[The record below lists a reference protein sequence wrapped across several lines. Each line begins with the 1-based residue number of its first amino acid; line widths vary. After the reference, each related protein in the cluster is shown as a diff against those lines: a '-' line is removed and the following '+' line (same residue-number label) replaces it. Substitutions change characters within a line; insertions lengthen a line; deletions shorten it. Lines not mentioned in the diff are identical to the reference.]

1 MQFLMRFWKHFGFP
15 FGAKN
20 GAFLEVI
27 LNSCLDSA
35 ENGAPHENTLNSNE
49 IEIRALG
56 KATNTPP
63 TTEEKTLRKENANQT
78 HFLMLLGLILGG
90 F

>member
-1 MQFLMRFWKHFGFP
+1 MRFLNYFGFP

-35 ENGAPHENTLNSNE
+35 ENGAPHENTINSNE
-49 IEIRALG
+49 IEVRALG
-56 KATNTPP
+56 KATKQPP
-63 TTEEKTLRKENANQT
+63 TTEEKTVRKRRRKSDT
-78 HFLMLLGLILGG
+78 CLMHCGIILGI